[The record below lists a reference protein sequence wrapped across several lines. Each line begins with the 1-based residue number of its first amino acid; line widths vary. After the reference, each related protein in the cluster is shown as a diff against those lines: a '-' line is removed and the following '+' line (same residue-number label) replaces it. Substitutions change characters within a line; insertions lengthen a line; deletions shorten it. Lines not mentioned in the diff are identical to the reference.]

1 MTDCADAVTAF
12 EAAGGRFSLEDGH
25 VKVTYPKNRRKDL
38 MPLLSLLR
46 TRKDAVARL
55 LLETGKI
62 HSAQGHTLYMSR
74 KKGSAVE
81 TTITASDLEAPRP
94 PEDVSA
100 ARRLVALGDK
110 MECVPGTPAPMKCP
124 PLPAGVQLV
133 RYTPKAPPVAIA
145 PVSIVTDVDKFIQAY
160 ITDLSHRLEHPET
173 HGCAPLPEILA
184 RLAEV
189 GLELILERSR
199 R

>member
-1 MTDCADAVTAF
+1 MTDCVEAVTAF

-25 VKVTYPKNRRKDL
+25 VKVTYPINRRKDL

-46 TRKDAVARL
+46 VRKDEVARL

-62 HSAQGHTLYMSR
+62 HSAQGHTLSMSR

-133 RYTPKAPPVAIA
+133 RYAPKVPPVAVA
-145 PVSIVTDVDKFIQAY
+145 PISIVTDVDKFLRAY
-160 ITDLSHRLEHPET
+160 ISDLGHRLQHPET

-184 RLAEV
+184 KLGEV
-189 GLELILERSR
+189 GLELALERPR
-199 R
+199 